1 MIKSSSAVILTV
13 FAFLNAASAAQPG
26 PYAGQEQREIKALSS
41 DEIQSYLAGKGA
53 GFAKAAE
60 LNDYPGPAHVLEL
73 ADSLQLSEE
82 QKTRTQSIFD
92 AMQKEAVRQ
101 GKVLVEKERELD
113 RLFATGKVTE
123 DSLRVT
129 IREIGALQAE
139 VRRAHLQAHLEQ
151 RAVLTKTQIA
161 KYNELRGYASKN
173 GQTHGGHSHG
183 H

>member
-1 MIKSSSAVILTV
+1 MIKSSSAVILSV

-26 PYAGQEQREIKALSS
+26 PYAGQEQREIKALSA
-41 DEIQSYLAGKGA
+41 DEIRSYLAGKGA

-73 ADSLQLSEE
+73 ADSMQLSEE
-82 QKTRTQSIFD
+82 QKARTQSIFD

-101 GKVLVEKERELD
+101 GKALVEKERDLD
-113 RLFATGKVTE
+113 RLFATGKVTA

-151 RAVLTKTQIA
+151 QAVLTKTQIA
-161 KYNELRGYASKN
+161 KYNELRGYVSKN
-173 GQTHGGHSHG
+173 GQTHGGHSQNH
-183 H
+183 